1 MLISSLLFTGAAG
14 TVLTA
19 HAFEILGGYLPC
31 HLCLIE
37 RYAYYFA
44 ILASIAAFFAARA
57 EKDDVARI
65 IFLLVAL
72 AFLGNAALGFYHS
85 GVEWKW
91 WPGPT
96 ECSGGSTIQWG
107 EGGLAGSLATIN
119 GWVSSKTNGKIPT
132 ILDTPTIPVDVLELA
147 DDHAPYGLRGVGEA
161 PTLSSTP
168 AVLAAIRSA
177 TGLELNRTP
186 VRPEHLTGTA

>member
-1 MLISSLLFTGAAG
+1 MAADFDRAAGRLMLISSLLFTGAAG

-19 HAFEILGGYLPC
+19 HAFEMLGGYLPC

-44 ILASIAAFFAARA
+44 VLASIAAFFAARA

-65 IFLLVAL
+65 IFALIAL
-72 AFLGNAALGFYHS
+72 AFLANAALGFYHS

-96 ECSGGSTIQWG
+96 ECSGGSAIQWG
-107 EGGLAGSLATIN
+107 EGGLAESLENNKVVACDEAAWRLLGLSFA
-119 GWVSSKTNGKIPT
+119 GWN
-132 ILDTPTIPVDVLELA
+132 
-147 DDHAPYGLRGVGEA
+147 
-161 PTLSSTP
+161 
-168 AVLAAIRSA
+168 AVLSFFLAGLAAYGVAQKR
-177 TGLELNRTP
+177 
-186 VRPEHLTGTA
+186 

>member
-1 MLISSLLFTGAAG
+1 MAIGFDRVAGRLMLISSLLFTGAAG

-19 HAFEILGGYLPC
+19 HAFETLGGYLPC

-44 ILASIAAFFAARA
+44 VLASIAAFFAARA
-57 EKDDVARI
+57 EKDDLARI
-65 IFLLVAL
+65 IFLLIAL
-72 AFLGNAALGFYHS
+72 AFLANAALGFYHS

-107 EGGLAGSLATIN
+107 EGGLAGSLETNKVVACDETAWRFLRLSFA
-119 GWVSSKTNGKIPT
+119 GWS
-132 ILDTPTIPVDVLELA
+132 
-147 DDHAPYGLRGVGEA
+147 
-161 PTLSSTP
+161 
-168 AVLAAIRSA
+168 AVLSLLLA
-177 TGLELNRTP
+177 GLAGYGVAQR
-186 VRPEHLTGTA
+186 R

>member
-1 MLISSLLFTGAAG
+1 MAMGFDRVAGRLMLISSLLFTGAAG

-65 IFLLVAL
+65 IFLLIAL
-72 AFLGNAALGFYHS
+72 AFLANAGLGFYHS

-96 ECSGGSTIQWG
+96 ECSGGSIIQWG
-107 EGGLAGSLATIN
+107 EGGLAGSLATN
-119 GWVSSKTNGKIPT
+119 KVVACDEAAWRFLGLSFAGWSAALS
-132 ILDTPTIPVDVLELA
+132 LA
-147 DDHAPYGLRGVGEA
+147 LAGV
-161 PTLSSTP
+161 
-168 AVLAAIRSA
+168 AAWGA
-177 TGLELNRTP
+177 TQR
-186 VRPEHLTGTA
+186 R

>member
-1 MLISSLLFTGAAG
+1 MVADFDRAAGRLMLISSLLFTGAAG

-19 HAFEILGGYLPC
+19 HAFEMLGGYLPC

-44 ILASIAAFFAARA
+44 VLASITAFFAARA

-65 IFLLVAL
+65 IFALIAL
-72 AFLGNAALGFYHS
+72 AFLANTVLGFYHS

-107 EGGLAGSLATIN
+107 EGGLAGSLENNKVVACDEAAWRLLGLSFA
-119 GWVSSKTNGKIPT
+119 GWS
-132 ILDTPTIPVDVLELA
+132 
-147 DDHAPYGLRGVGEA
+147 
-161 PTLSSTP
+161 
-168 AVLAAIRSA
+168 AVLSFLLAGLAAYGAARK
-177 TGLELNRTP
+177 R
-186 VRPEHLTGTA
+186 

>member
-1 MLISSLLFTGAAG
+1 MAMGFDRLAGRLMLISSLLFTGAAG

-44 ILASIAAFFAARA
+44 VLASVAAFFAARG
-57 EKDDVARI
+57 EKDDLARI
-65 IFLLVAL
+65 IFLLIAL
-72 AFLGNAALGFYHS
+72 AFLANAALGFYHS

-107 EGGLAGSLATIN
+107 EGGLAGSLENNKVVACDEASWRFLWLSFA
-119 GWVSSKTNGKIPT
+119 GWN
-132 ILDTPTIPVDVLELA
+132 
-147 DDHAPYGLRGVGEA
+147 
-161 PTLSSTP
+161 
-168 AVLAAIRSA
+168 AVLSLLLAGLAGYGA
-177 TGLELNRTP
+177 TRK
-186 VRPEHLTGTA
+186 R